1 MSIHWIHTLFYWSLS
16 NIACVLLQFSVGND
30 QRKWR
35 QNVGHMLL
43 FVFSGYHA
51 CTKHRIAPR
60 LSSWLDGYPSEGVF
74 VLSSLVPEAV
84 SSRNDLEIEVLLIV
98 LCSLDIMDPPTV
110 NEASLGD
117 LAKRY
122 FQLLSFFPH
131 EHVDLSESYLFHTW
145 SDYVDQYTTGA
156 RLDILPL
163 LLNLQVRYKY
173 SKEIIKENTSHHQC
187 KRPHLVSVG
196 CSHRHHHAS
205 LPFSVH
211 SRCFD
216 CLNLHLPL
224 EL

>member
-51 CTKHRIAPR
+51 CTKQLIAPR

-84 SSRNDLEIEVLLIV
+84 SSRNDLDIEVLLIV

-117 LAKRY
+117 LAKKY
-122 FQLLSFFPH
+122 FQLLSFFPPR
-131 EHVDLSESYLFHTW
+131 
-145 SDYVDQYTTGA
+145 A
-156 RLDILPL
+156 RGPL
-163 LLNLQVRYKY
+163 RVVFVTHLMRLRWPIHHWCTPRYFTPPTK
-173 SKEIIKENTSHHQC
+173 STSQIQIFQ
-187 KRPHLVSVG
+187 R
-196 CSHRHHHAS
+196 
-205 LPFSVH
+205 
-211 SRCFD
+211 
-216 CLNLHLPL
+216 NY
-224 EL
+224 

>member
-51 CTKHRIAPR
+51 CTKQLIAPR

-110 NEASLGD
+110 NELV
-117 LAKRY
+117 LAIWPRDTSSFWVFFPPRARGPLRVVFVSRLKRLCWPIHHWCTPRY
-122 FQLLSFFPH
+122 FTPPTKSTSQ
-131 EHVDLSESYLFHTW
+131 
-145 SDYVDQYTTGA
+145 
-156 RLDILPL
+156 I
-163 LLNLQVRYKY
+163 QVFQRKY
-173 SKEIIKENTSHHQC
+173 
-187 KRPHLVSVG
+187 
-196 CSHRHHHAS
+196 
-205 LPFSVH
+205 
-211 SRCFD
+211 
-216 CLNLHLPL
+216 
-224 EL
+224 